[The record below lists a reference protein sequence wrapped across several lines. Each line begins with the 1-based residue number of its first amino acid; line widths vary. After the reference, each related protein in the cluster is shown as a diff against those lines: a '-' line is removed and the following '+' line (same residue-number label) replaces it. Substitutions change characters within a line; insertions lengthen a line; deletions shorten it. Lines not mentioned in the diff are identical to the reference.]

1 MIEVEFL
8 QDYAT
13 YKKGSVA
20 KFAMDLAHQLISIE
34 KVAKRTEPKE
44 KTKKDANSK

>member
-13 YKKGSVA
+13 HKKGSVA
-20 KFAMDLAHQLISIE
+20 KFSMDLAHQLISVE
-34 KVAKRTEPKE
+34 KVAKKKE
-44 KTKKDANSK
+44 IKPVTKK

>member
-8 QDYAT
+8 KDYST

-20 KFAMDLAHQLISIE
+20 KFKMDLAHQLVSIE
-34 KVAKRTEPKE
+34 KVAKVKV
-44 KTKKDANSK
+44 KSKKDANSK

>member
-8 QDYAT
+8 KDYAT
-13 YKKGSVA
+13 HKKGSVA
-20 KFAMDLAHQLISIE
+20 KFSMDLAHQLISVE
-34 KVAKRTEPKE
+34 KVAKVKE

>member
-8 QDYAT
+8 KDYAT

-34 KVAKRTEPKE
+34 KVAKKIEVKPTI
-44 KTKKDANSK
+44 KK

>member
-34 KVAKRTEPKE
+34 KVAKKREIKPV
-44 KTKKDANSK
+44 TKK